1 MPILV
6 DWWISHFSLGKQKA
20 VTLFVFILRILRASP
35 ATTRT
40 ERATHSTSKKQAK
53 GEIQILIGL
62 RPRGNICERKVDIR
76 RWLSSKLCCRHFL
89 KEVLKNFFEKNEDKF

>member
-1 MPILV
+1 MYNSYFIIPILV
-6 DWWISHFSLGKQKA
+6 DWWISHVSLGKQKD

-40 ERATHSTSKKQAK
+40 ERATYSTSKKQAK

-76 RWLSSKLCCRHFL
+76 RWLSSNEKVMLQA
-89 KEVLKNFFEKNEDKF
+89 FFKRGT